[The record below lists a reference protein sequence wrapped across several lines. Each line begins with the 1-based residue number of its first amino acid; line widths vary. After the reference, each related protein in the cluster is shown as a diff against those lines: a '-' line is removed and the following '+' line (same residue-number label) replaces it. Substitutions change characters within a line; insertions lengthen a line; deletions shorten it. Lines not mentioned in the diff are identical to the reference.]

1 MRTNQ
6 TTFHYEVPVFF
17 ATSEGQTR
25 VIAEHLA
32 ELLKEHGFTSHAID
46 MASPDAEAIDWSR
59 VRGAFVGASIH
70 MQKHQRQARH
80 FVAGHAADL
89 NRIPSAFFSVS
100 LSAASAKTDEVKAA
114 QAIADAFPPAHGWR
128 PAIVISLAGRLAYT
142 KYGFL
147 TRFLMKTIARKEGA
161 PTDTSRDYE
170 LTDWKQ
176 VDQLA
181 EQVAERVREAKAG
194 KETAAA

>member
-1 MRTNQ
+1 
-6 TTFHYEVPVFF
+6 
-17 ATSEGQTR
+17 
-25 VIAEHLA
+25 
-32 ELLKEHGFTSHAID
+32 
-46 MASPDAEAIDWSR
+46 MASADAEAIDWSR
-59 VRGAFVGASIH
+59 VRGALVGASIH
-70 MQKHQRQARH
+70 MQKHQPYARH
-80 FVAGHAADL
+80 FVARHAADL

-100 LSAASAKTDEVKAA
+100 RSAASAKPAEVKAA
-114 QAIADAFPPAHGWR
+114 QAIADAFPSAHGWR
-128 PAIVISLAGRLAYT
+128 PAIVTSVARTLAYT

-176 VDQLA
+176 VDLLA
-181 EQVAERVREAKAG
+181 EQVADLVRKGKAG